1 MASFANYDPKTD
13 RYVLGPGVIPAQ
25 ERFKAMETFNP
36 TYELAYW
43 NWALK
48 TAIEWKKKLNQKVPE
63 KWETVLA
70 KLSKLPVADNV
81 YLATES
87 ATDSYTNPEFK
98 TDHPSVLGTFGM
110 LPETS
115 LLDKKIMKNTFDLV
129 WKTWS
134 WDKTWGWDF
143 PMTAMSAARLN
154 MPDKAVDALF
164 MKVTTNTYL
173 KNGHNYQAERLTLY
187 LPGNGGILTAVAMM
201 CAGWDGSEGEN
212 PGFPKD
218 GTWRVKSEG
227 FKKMF

>member
-1 MASFANYDPKTD
+1 
-13 RYVLGPGVIPAQ
+13 
-25 ERFKAMETFNP
+25 
-36 TYELAYW
+36 
-43 NWALK
+43 LK
-48 TAIEWKKKLNQKVPE
+48 TAIAWKKKLNQKVPE

-70 KLSKLPVADNV
+70 KLSSLPVADKV

-87 ATDSYTNPEFK
+87 AKDSYTNPEFK

-129 WKTWS
+129 WKTWA

-143 PMTAMSAARLN
+143 PMTAMSAARLQ
-154 MPDKAVDALF
+154 MPEKAVDALF
-164 MKVTTNTYL
+164 MNVTTNTYL

-187 LPGNGGILTAVAMM
+187 LPGNGGLLTAVAMM
-201 CAGWDGSEGEN
+201 CAGWDGSTEQN

-218 GTWRVKSEG
+218 GTWKVQSEG